1 MWNTFSEKWCIKLR
15 MSADKPFIKF
25 LLAFFLYAMCLSAGH
40 TAETR
45 RLALVIGN
53 DNYQHI
59 GKLEKA
65 GNDASAMARELKA
78 AGFEVDLKRDVN
90 YRSMSRAIDAFV
102 ARISGGDQVVVFYA
116 GHGVQIK
123 SGNYLLPTDLEKG
136 TESEIERFSYSL
148 DDLTA
153 KLSEAKASFSLVMVD
168 ACRNNPI
175 KVAGRSIG
183 ASRGLS
189 PVEPPKGQMVVF
201 SASRGQEALDKLSD
215 KDNHPKDRKS
225 VV

>member
-1 MWNTFSEKWCIKLR
+1 MIKLIQLYCK
-15 MSADKPFIKF
+15 ALF
-25 LLAFFLYAMCLSAGH
+25 LWLIVAISLHA
-40 TAETR
+40 AESK

-53 DNYQHI
+53 DSYQHL

-78 AGFEVDLKRDVN
+78 AGFDVELQLDVN
-90 YRSMSRAIDAFV
+90 HRKMSKTIDAFV
-102 ARISGGDQVVVFYA
+102 SRISGGDQVVVFYA

-136 TESEIERFSYSL
+136 TENEIERFSYSL

-153 KLSEAKASFSLVMVD
+153 RLSEARASFSLVIID

-175 KVAGRSIG
+175 AVAKRSVG

-189 PVEPPKGQMVVF
+189 PVEPPKGKWLYFLQV
-201 SASRGQEALDKLSD
+201 AGKR
-215 KDNHPKDRKS
+215 R
-225 VV
+225 